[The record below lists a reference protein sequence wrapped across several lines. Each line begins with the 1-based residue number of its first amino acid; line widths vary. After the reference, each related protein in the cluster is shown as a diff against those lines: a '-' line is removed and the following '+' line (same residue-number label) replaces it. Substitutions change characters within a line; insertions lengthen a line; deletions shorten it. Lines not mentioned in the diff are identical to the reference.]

1 MHPDLISIGF
11 LHIKTYGACMA
22 LGFLAAWQVLS
33 WLCRRAGRASDA
45 LTGLVTWMM
54 VCGVVGARAAYVIEH
69 WHQEF
74 AAHPERIIR
83 VDQGGLMFYGGL
95 ILAIG
100 VFLLWCR
107 LKKERILPLAD
118 MMTTVIPLGHAFGR
132 IGCFFYGCCYGRVSQ
147 AACAVSFPRGS
158 PAWYEQTSAGLINSS
173 AQASLTVLPT
183 QLFEAAAVATLFA
196 VLVFVYIRFW
206 KSRPGFTTGIYLI
219 GYALIR
225 FGMEVLRGDPRAAI
239 GPLSIGQTISLALL
253 LTGVAFAI
261 SACRRGGDSAE
272 RKEEGE
278 G

>member
-33 WLCRRAGRASDA
+33 WLCRRTGRVSDA

-54 VCGVVGARAAYVIEH
+54 VCGVVGARVAYVIEH
-69 WHQEF
+69 WQQEF
-74 AAHPERIIR
+74 AAHPDRIVR

-132 IGCFFYGCCYGRVSQ
+132 IGCFFYGCCYG
-147 AACAVSFPRGS
+147 
-158 PAWYEQTSAGLINSS
+158 
-173 AQASLTVLPT
+173 VLPT

-196 VLVFVYIRFW
+196 VLVLVYVRFW
-206 KSRPGFTTGIYLI
+206 KRRPGFTTGIYLI

-253 LTGVAFAI
+253 LTGVAFAV

-272 RKEEGE
+272 QKEEGE